1 MEAIRIISSGKASV
15 RPILEAALENELRT
29 VEAGIRKTRERLA
42 GFEARH
48 NMSTQAFIEAYEADG
63 LPETL
68 DFIEWIGEHRLLNR
82 LREHAETIKNIQI
95 EN

>member
-1 MEAIRIISSGKASV
+1 MEAIRIISSGKAFI

-29 VEAGIRKTRERLA
+29 VEAGIIKTRERLA
-42 GFEARH
+42 GFEARY
-48 NMSTQAFIEAYEADG
+48 NMSTQAFIESYEAAG

-82 LREHAETIKNIQI
+82 LSEHAETIQGIQI
-95 EN
+95 EQ